1 MSMCIFW
8 ILYLYLHVYNL
19 WILCLYFE
27 NNSFNVP
34 ASDIEYFASF
44 MEVNSKLLNNKHSSI
59 YFEDNLW
66 NLEFEEIFL
75 FGEFIFIFR
84 VLMKTI

>member
-1 MSMCIFW
+1 MFI
-8 ILYLYLHVYNL
+8 I

-59 YFEDNLW
+59 YFEDSLW
-66 NLEFEEIFL
+66 NLEFEEIFP
-75 FGEFIFIFR
+75 FGEFIFIFK
-84 VLMKTI
+84 VLIKTI

>member
-1 MSMCIFW
+1 MFI
-8 ILYLYLHVYNL
+8 I

-27 NNSFNVP
+27 NNSFDVP

-59 YFEDNLW
+59 YF
-66 NLEFEEIFL
+66 
-75 FGEFIFIFR
+75 
-84 VLMKTI
+84 